1 MRACWPAWPADTPNV
16 RRTRYLLGCLCRTAR
31 MQALDHFR
39 SLNNFRGTSEQG
51 LQLSPAPFP
60 LYQNP
65 WLRDGAQAIADDCTD
80 MKATA
85 GARKVNMADEN
96 SLNVKSA
103 PPSYFIVATFWLAG
117 RTRHFCTHFCV
128 VGVVD
133 RSS

>member
-1 MRACWPAWPADTPNV
+1 
-16 RRTRYLLGCLCRTAR
+16 
-31 MQALDHFR
+31 MQALDHLRFHYR
-39 SLNNFRGTSEQG
+39 IFAE
-51 LQLSPAPFP
+51 PANKVCNCPQPRFP
-60 LYQNP
+60 PYQNP

-80 MKATA
+80 VKATA

-103 PPSYFIVATFWLAG
+103 PPSYFIAATFWLAG
-117 RTRHFCTHFCV
+117 RVRHFCIHFCA

>member
-1 MRACWPAWPADTPNV
+1 MSAE
-16 RRTRYLLGCLCRTAR
+16 
-31 MQALDHFR
+31 
-39 SLNNFRGTSEQG
+39 RGTFWVVSAGLPACRHQITFAPVTIFEQ
-51 LQLSPAPFP
+51 PANKVCNCPPPRFP
-60 LYQNP
+60 LYQKP

-117 RTRHFCTHFCV
+117 RTRHFCTHFCA